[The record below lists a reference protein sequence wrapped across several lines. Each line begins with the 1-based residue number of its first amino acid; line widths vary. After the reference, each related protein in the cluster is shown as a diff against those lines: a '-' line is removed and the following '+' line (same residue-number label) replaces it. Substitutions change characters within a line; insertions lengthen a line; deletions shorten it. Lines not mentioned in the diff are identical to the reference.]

1 MATTNSPATIRPF
14 EALRSSAGNCPSTH
28 QYNYSFNV
36 TTNTTPAPTTSTIGY
51 LCSNSQNVT
60 SMSSIFKSE
69 RITTFC
75 QNNLNIHNNN
85 CTGGITNLT
94 LLNPSTTSPAPRS

>member
-1 MATTNSPATIRPF
+1 MATTNSPATNRPF

-36 TTNTTPAPTTSTIGY
+36 VTNTTPTTSTIGY

-60 SMSSIFKSE
+60 STSSIFNSE

-75 QNNLNIHNNN
+75 QNKFPNNN